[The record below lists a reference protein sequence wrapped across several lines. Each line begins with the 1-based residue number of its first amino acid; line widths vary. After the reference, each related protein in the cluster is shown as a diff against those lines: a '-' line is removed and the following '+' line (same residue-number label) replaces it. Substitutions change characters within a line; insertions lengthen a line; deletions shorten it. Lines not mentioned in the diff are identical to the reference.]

1 MKKYIIFVFAICA
14 YTFTHA
20 QQLPQ
25 FTSYQLSPYLYNPAY
40 AGVDG
45 YTQLNAVVREQ
56 WSGIN
61 KAPETKSISMFGP
74 LRNEKMALGG
84 VVISDKLGAESKNGF
99 QLSYAYHLRLKN
111 DLSLS
116 LGLSGLQILA
126 MQSPCQVGLG
136 YQS

>member
-56 WSGIN
+56 WSGVN

-84 VVISDKLGAESKNGF
+84 VVVSDKLGAESKNGL

-116 LGLSGLQILA
+116 LGLK
-126 MQSPCQVGLG
+126 
-136 YQS
+136 